1 MMEYIR
7 YYPLIGMDTDG
18 KELQAMT
25 PTDSESTVREHHK
38 LWLTEII
45 PHYFRLGAQD
55 KPPVDA
61 VKAIQVHC
69 PKCGG
74 VLRSISTATKEH
86 PYPLY
91 ACDKCS
97 IRTDPG
103 AV

>member
-7 YYPLIGMDTDG
+7 YYPLIDMDTESSG
-18 KELQAMT
+18 VQAMT

-45 PHYFRLGAQD
+45 PNYFRLST
-55 KPPVDA
+55 KYKLSVDA
-61 VKAIQVHC
+61 VNALRVHC

-74 VLRSISTATKEH
+74 VLHPITAATQER

-91 ACDKCS
+91 ACKKCS
-97 IRTDPG
+97 
-103 AV
+103 VKH